1 MNESETTTQQAHAQV
16 PAETRPAKEE
26 EVCRSVL
33 SQHQFD
39 PAVIENLEACAEAGR
54 ALVAVGAK
62 RLGSQIA
69 CALAMQDMQS
79 LLLNGG
85 PRMAALLD
93 GMQNNPMYFKA
104 DQKYPAAVVAECVTQ
119 ACMLGLDIVGNQFN
133 IIQGR
138 FYLTKEGLDKL
149 LCDMGIPHAV
159 VCHPYRQGESIKGG
173 VDRNG
178 RQMAD
183 INMVIIPVTLSWM
196 EGGQDFTQEL
206 EFQVRMNANTT
217 PDNVN
222 GKATRKAYKW
232 LYDKIS
238 SQSGRASMF
247 RVDDGDA
254 SDARQQA
261 AAPKIIQADANAAR
275 RKGDPAE
282 IERLVAEAIAATGS
296 NADAHSLLQWLRLR
310 GRPVRSM
317 ADCTALCGRIEAVV
331 EAFNNAESYAA
342 V

>member
-1 MNESETTTQQAHAQV
+1 MNENETMVETTQQQAVPQV
-16 PAETRPAKEE
+16 PAEVRREE
-26 EVCRSVL
+26 EVCKSVL

-85 PRMAALLD
+85 QRMAALLD
-93 GMQNNPMYFKA
+93 SMQNNPMYFKA
-104 DQKYPAAVVAECVTQ
+104 DQKYPSTVVAECVTQ
-119 ACMLGLDIVGNQFN
+119 ACMLGLDVIGNQFN

-196 EGGQDFTQEL
+196 ENGKDFTQEL

-238 SQSGRASMF
+238 SQSGRGAMF

-254 SDARQQA
+254 SDAK
-261 AAPKIIQADANAAR
+261 APSPKAVAVDANAMR
-275 RKGDPAE
+275 RKADPSE
-282 IERLVAEAIAATGS
+282 IERMVGEAIASVGATV
-296 NADAHSLLQWLRLR
+296 NPRSLLEWLRLR

-317 ADCTALCGRIEAVV
+317 NDCNALCGRIEAVC

>member
-1 MNESETTTQQAHAQV
+1 MSTDEDMKKNAQV
-16 PAETRPAKEE
+16 PATVKPTREE
-26 EVCRSVL
+26 EVCKSVL

-93 GMQNNPMYFKA
+93 GMQNNPMYFKS
-104 DQKYPAAVVAECVTQ
+104 DQKYPATVVAECVTQ

-149 LCDMGIPHAV
+149 LCDMGVPHAV
-159 VCHPYRQGESIKGG
+159 VCHPYRQGECIKGG

-183 INMVIIPVTLSWM
+183 INMVVIPVTLSWM
-196 EGGQDFTQEL
+196 EGGKDFSQEL

-254 SDARQQA
+254 TDDRAQPPAQKA
-261 AAPKIIQADANAAR
+261 IQADANAAR
-275 RKGDPAE
+275 RKADPAE
-282 IERLVAEAIAATGS
+282 IERRVNEAITAS
-296 NADAHSLLQWLRLR
+296 IQDHERRLSHLETETLSTR
-310 GRPVRSM
+310 RSW
-317 ADCTALCGRIEAVV
+317 AVV
-331 EAFNNAESYAA
+331 GTILFNLLTLA
-342 V
+342 VAILSIVHKTR